1 MKEAREINPK
11 LEVFKTSALSGEGLD
26 GLCAFLGKSSKSSE
40 AKVHEL
46 SIVADLFTIIEEK
59 AREAGASRVTRVR
72 VLIGELSGV
81 VPELFRT
88 AFHSYK
94 KGTMADQARLE
105 IKVTRVKFRCLSC
118 GKEIKTKDIS
128 SPIFLFLP
136 LLRLE
141 RGRTNKWSR
150 PLPGKTGT

>member
-72 VLIGELSGV
+72 VLIGELSGCGCRSF
-81 VPELFRT
+81 FRT
-88 AFHSYK
+88 GLPQLQKRNH
-94 KGTMADQARLE
+94 GRP
-105 IKVTRVKFRCLSC
+105 
-118 GKEIKTKDIS
+118 
-128 SPIFLFLP
+128 SP
-136 LLRLE
+136 
-141 RGRTNKWSR
+141 
-150 PLPGKTGT
+150 PGN